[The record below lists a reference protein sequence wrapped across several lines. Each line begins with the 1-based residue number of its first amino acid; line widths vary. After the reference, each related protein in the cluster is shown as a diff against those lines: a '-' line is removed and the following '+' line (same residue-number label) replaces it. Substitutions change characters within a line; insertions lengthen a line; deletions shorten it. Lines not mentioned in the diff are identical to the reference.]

1 MRLPL
6 VVLPCRAA
14 AEVLHQV
21 KNRSHHPGKCEPLD
35 PVGAEVY
42 CGNYSGSVAT
52 MLYRI
57 SVAVAWASLAFITY
71 ASLSPIH
78 DRPQLSSSANI
89 EHVAAFAFLG
99 LAFCAAY
106 RDRMTLVC
114 SLVLGSAVVLELLQK
129 LTPDRHARLLDA
141 SEKVVGGLLG
151 ILLASIAL
159 RLIERWTAA
168 SDV

>member
-1 MRLPL
+1 M
-6 VVLPCRAA
+6 
-14 AEVLHQV
+14 

-42 CGNYSGSVAT
+42 CGN
-52 MLYRI
+52 
-57 SVAVAWASLAFITY
+57 
-71 ASLSPIH
+71 
-78 DRPQLSSSANI
+78 

-99 LAFCAAY
+99 FAFCAAY

-141 SEKVVGGLLG
+141 SEEVVGGLLG

>member
-1 MRLPL
+1 
-6 VVLPCRAA
+6 
-14 AEVLHQV
+14 
-21 KNRSHHPGKCEPLD
+21 
-35 PVGAEVY
+35 
-42 CGNYSGSVAT
+42 

-89 EHVAAFAFLG
+89 EHVAAFAVLDF
-99 LAFCAAY
+99 AFCAAY

-141 SEKVVGGLLG
+141 SGKVVGGLLG